1 VELARINW
9 SAAAVELADEH
20 RRTGTPHAR
29 RALAAVS
36 SLRGRFSDDFT
47 VATASAVA
55 AIELEPLDP
64 IHRVRDALV
73 RLRFGDIDGALARL
87 DSLHEGVAD
96 LPLVLVVKAL
106 AIARRG
112 EPRTARNIAD
122 RALQVDALHAGAKF
136 LHTETNL
143 AASTKG
149 GLDKLA
155 ELPRGA
161 AYDAAWADLLAK
173 LSIVRPGDHKAVAQ
187 QLDRGVISKGSRADT
202 LARTVI
208 TWSAATADEL
218 ARAAEAQLGGSRAEQ
233 LALGLLA
240 HKLAAEPAAAVAV
253 LRTLSARAPDR
264 PAVRR
269 ALVATLT
276 RLAVEE
282 AGAENFSAA
291 LRAVQICIELEPH
304 EAVHHQN
311 RAALFTLLGEHDSAL
326 DAWAELDRH
335 HYRLAL
341 LGKLDPASARR
352 YGAPHR
358 MFSQAARL
366 AARGAG
372 AGTQGI
378 FVLEERKEGA
388 ITERELA
395 VNQEAI
401 DRDPEQLRQ
410 WLHHTRAALVF
421 GFAALGTVRDRVLLA
436 PPTPAVAEARAEGL
450 CALAQSLAVLVPD
463 EGRRLAD
470 KLATRFRAAAAN
482 APMRYTVAAPGM
494 KGAGFTPAPEPG
506 MKGAGFTPAPEID
519 PEVLGV
525 HRHVVETYAELAL
538 LCLRWEPDPS
548 RRAVFDEVLDTV
560 RAIAPL
566 FDERV
571 LTASLTEDRDGP
583 PTALRF
589 LDQVIRVV
597 LEIRD
602 RELVLD
608 PIQRKRIGGVLASSL
623 RVSLVERRAIEAKAD
638 LSKHEIE
645 GLIEQL
651 DLARKDDPESARLE
665 YWAAHLLMVGDF
677 LDEAA
682 LAIARFHAIAKGEH
696 PLASRIERVQE
707 VLDEKKQHGK
717 GKQRAGGAGPIANAD
732 DRDLAMREAELE
744 AQPTSMQLYTELCHA
759 LALADR
765 WRDAHAWA
773 GRALARCLTPAGQVR
788 ARELSLELLGL
799 EILGAKD
806 PGAMASYLAGARA
819 SAVPALEK
827 VDSAST
833 EAALEYLR
841 GLCLLAADRRKE
853 AQRAFALALERCTRG
868 IYLAVLR
875 PLAQDVETA
884 VLETAK
890 KDVDSA
896 LADGRFRDAFD
907 RIAERMAT
915 VARPEPYLLELARS
929 QLSALLPTIGTGDAP
944 VGPPPIR
951 VDAGWR
957 GELTR
962 ALELRDVPARIRAL
976 AELAGRVHEPSARD
990 AAGLVRKLDD
1000 LDEQLALAAAL
1011 DESTKRAAA
1020 GDFTGALDHLGDLG
1034 PAGDRSARVL
1044 RQRAIV
1050 LLRLERF
1057 ADADAE
1063 IAKLALLPEPLA
1075 REFAGRYPGLKFRQQ
1090 IASAS
1095 ASVRAKD
1102 FATARALLATLVPAA
1117 PDQEVEL
1124 AYCRAYCAAA
1134 EGYRAHGDG
1143 DRAAAKRL
1151 LFEAL
1156 GFVEGKLAEARTLKH
1171 ERLLELYTKLEA
1183 DIGLVE
1189 GGGA

>member
-1 VELARINW
+1 MELERINW

-122 RALQVDALHAGAKF
+122 RALQVDARHVGAKF

-155 ELPRGA
+155 ELPKGA

-173 LSIVRPGDHKAVAQ
+173 LSIVRPGDAKAVAA
-187 QLDRGVISKGSRADT
+187 QLERGVISKGSRADT
-202 LARTVI
+202 LARTVV
-208 TWSAATADEL
+208 TWSGASAEDL
-218 ARAAEAQLGGSRAEQ
+218 ARAAEAQVAGSRAEQ
-233 LALGLLA
+233 LALGMLS
-240 HKLAAEPAAAVAV
+240 HKLSVDHNAAVAV
-253 LRTLSARAPDR
+253 LRALYSRARDR

-269 ALVATLT
+269 ALVAALT

-282 AGAENFSAA
+282 ATVEKFSAA

-366 AARGAG
+366 GARGVG
-372 AGTQGI
+372 AIAPGI
-378 FVLEERKEGA
+378 FLLEERKEGS

-421 GFAALGTVRDRVLLA
+421 GFVALGTSRDRVLLA

-470 KLATRFRAAAAN
+470 KLAVRFRSAGNN
-482 APMRYTVAAPGM
+482 APMRYAIT
-494 KGAGFTPAPEPG
+494 TPDA
-506 MKGAGFTPAPEID
+506 D
-519 PEVLGV
+519 VLAV
-525 HRHVVETYAELAL
+525 QRHAVESFAELAL

-560 RAIAPL
+560 RAVAPL

-571 LTASLTEDRDGP
+571 LTATLTEDRDGP

-597 LEIRD
+597 LEIRE
-602 RELVLD
+602 REIVLD
-608 PIQRKRIGGVLASSL
+608 PVQRKRIGGVLTSSL

-645 GLIEQL
+645 GLVEQL

-682 LAIARFHAIAKGEH
+682 LAIARFHAIAKGDH

-717 GKQRAGGAGPIANAD
+717 GKQRAGGAGPIANTD
-732 DRDLAMREAELE
+732 DRDLALREAELE

-799 EILGAKD
+799 EILGVKD
-806 PGAMASYLAGARA
+806 PGAMASYIAGARA
-819 SAVPALEK
+819 SAVPALDK
-827 VDSAST
+827 IDSGTT
-833 EAALEYLR
+833 EAALEYVR
-841 GLCLLAADRRKE
+841 GLCLLAADRRKD
-853 AQRAFALALERCTRG
+853 AQRAFALALDRCTRG

-884 VLETAK
+884 VLEAAK
-890 KDVDSA
+890 KDVDNA
-896 LADGRFRDAFD
+896 LADGRFRDAFE

-944 VGPPPIR
+944 LGPPPIR
-951 VDAGWR
+951 VEAPWR
-957 GELTR
+957 GQLAV
-962 ALELRDVPARIRAL
+962 ALELRDVPTRIRAL
-976 AELAGRVHEPSARD
+976 AELAGKVHEPSARD
-990 AAGLVRKLDD
+990 AAALVRKLDD

-1020 GDFTGALDHLGDLG
+1020 GDFTGALAKLGDLG
-1034 PAGDRSARVL
+1034 SAGDKSARVL

-1057 ADADAE
+1057 PDADAAIE
-1063 IAKLALLPEPLA
+1063 KLALLPEPLA
-1075 REFAGRYPGLKFRQQ
+1075 REFAGRYPSLKFRQQ

-1102 FATARALLATLVPAA
+1102 FATARALLVTLVPAA

-1134 EGYRAHGDG
+1134 EGYRAHSDG
-1143 DRAAAKRL
+1143 DRTTAKKL

-1156 GFVEGKLAEARTLKH
+1156 GFVESKLSEARTIKH

>member
-1 VELARINW
+1 MELERINW

-47 VATASAVA
+47 VATAAAVA

-208 TWSAATADEL
+208 TWSMATADEL
-218 ARAAEAQLGGSRAEQ
+218 ARAAEAQVAGSRAEQ

-240 HKLAAEPAAAVAV
+240 HKLAAEPATAVAV
-253 LRTLSARAPDR
+253 LRALSARAPDR

-282 AGAENFSAA
+282 AGAEHYSAA
-291 LRAVQICIELEPH
+291 LRAVQVCLELEPH

-378 FVLEERKEGA
+378 FVLDERKQGA

-421 GFAALGTVRDRVLLA
+421 GFAALGTSRDRVLLA

-450 CALAQSLAVLVPD
+450 CSIAQSLAVLVPD

-470 KLATRFRAAAAN
+470 KLAVRFRAAATN
-482 APMRYTVAAPGM
+482 APMRYTVAAP
-494 KGAGFTPAPEPG
+494 
-506 MKGAGFTPAPEID
+506 D
-519 PEVLGV
+519 VEVLGV

-571 LTASLTEDRDGP
+571 LTATLTEDRDGP

-608 PIQRKRIGGVLASSL
+608 PMQRKRVGGVLASSL
-623 RVSLVERRAIEAKAD
+623 RVSLVERRAIEAKAE

-645 GLIEQL
+645 GLVEQL

-682 LAIARFHAIAKGEH
+682 LAISRFHAIAKGEH

-732 DRDLAMREAELE
+732 ERDLAMREAELE

-827 VDSAST
+827 IDSTGT

-841 GLCLLAADRRKE
+841 GLCLLAADRRSE

-944 VGPPPIR
+944 IGPPPIR

-1011 DESTKRAAA
+1011 DDSTKCAAA
-1020 GDFTGALDHLGDLG
+1020 SDFTGALAHLGDLG

-1044 RQRAIV
+1044 RQRSIV

-1063 IAKLALLPEPLA
+1063 IAKLAVLPEPLA

-1102 FATARALLATLVPAA
+1102 FATARTLLVTLVPAA

-1143 DRAAAKRL
+1143 HRAAAKRL

>member
-1 VELARINW
+1 VELERINW

-47 VATASAVA
+47 VATASATA
-55 AIELEPLDP
+55 AIQLEPLDP

-73 RLRFGDIDGALARL
+73 RLRFGDIDGALERL
-87 DSLHEGVAD
+87 DALHEGVAD

-112 EPRTARNIAD
+112 EPRTARNIAE
-122 RALQVDALHAGAKF
+122 RALQVDARHVGAKF

-143 AASTKG
+143 AATAKG

-155 ELPRGA
+155 ELPKGV

-173 LSIVRPGDHKAVAQ
+173 LSIMRPGEQKAVAQ
-187 QLDRGVISKGSRADT
+187 HLERGVISKGSRADT

-208 TWSAATADEL
+208 TWSGATAEEL
-218 ARAAEAQLGGSRAEQ
+218 AGAAEAQVAGSRAEQ
-233 LALGLLA
+233 LALGLLT
-240 HKLAAEPAAAVAV
+240 HKLGSEPAAAVTV
-253 LRTLSARAPDR
+253 LRALYSRTPDR

-269 ALVATLT
+269 ALVAALT
-276 RLAVEE
+276 RLAVDE
-282 AGAENFSAA
+282 AGAESYSAA

-326 DAWAELDRH
+326 DAWADLDRH

-341 LGKLDPASARR
+341 FGKLDPASARR
-352 YGAPHR
+352 YSAPHR

-366 AARGAG
+366 AARGASS
-372 AGTQGI
+372 GTAGI
-378 FVLEERKEGA
+378 FLLEERKEGA

-395 VNQEAI
+395 VNQEGI

-421 GFAALGTVRDRVLLA
+421 GFAALGTSRDRVLLA

-470 KLATRFRAAAAN
+470 KLAARFRAAATN
-482 APMRYTVAAPGM
+482 APMRYTVAAPD
-494 KGAGFTPAPEPG
+494 A
-506 MKGAGFTPAPEID
+506 
-519 PEVLGV
+519 EVLGV
-525 HRHVVETYAELAL
+525 HRHVIETYAELAL

-548 RRAVFDEVLDTV
+548 RRAVFEEVLDTV
-560 RAIAPL
+560 RAVAPL

-571 LTASLTEDRDGP
+571 LMASQSEDRAGP
-583 PTALRF
+583 PTALGF
-589 LDQVIRVV
+589 LSQVIRVV

-602 RELVLD
+602 REIVLD
-608 PIQRKRIGGVLASSL
+608 PIQRKRVGDVLTSSL

-645 GLIEQL
+645 GLVEQL
-651 DLARKDDPESARLE
+651 DLARRDDPESARLE

-677 LDEAA
+677 LDEAIE
-682 LAIARFHAIAKGEH
+682 AIARFHEIAKGEH

-732 DRDLAMREAELE
+732 DRDLALREAELE

-799 EILGAKD
+799 EILGVKD
-806 PGAMASYLAGARA
+806 PGAMASYIAGARG

-827 VDSAST
+827 IDSADT
-833 EAALEYLR
+833 AAALEYVR

-853 AQRAFALALERCTRG
+853 AQRAFALALERCSRG

-884 VLETAK
+884 VLDAAK
-890 KDVDSA
+890 KDIDTA
-896 LADGRFRDAFD
+896 LADGRFRDAFE

-915 VARPEPYLLELARS
+915 VGRPEPYLLELARS

-951 VDAGWR
+951 VDAPWR
-957 GELTR
+957 TDLAT
-962 ALELRDVPARIRAL
+962 ALGLRDVPARIRAL
-976 AELAGRVHEPSARD
+976 AELAGRVHESSARD
-990 AAGLVRKLDD
+990 AAALVRKLDD

-1020 GDFTGALDHLGDLG
+1020 GDFAGALTQLGDLG
-1034 PAGDRSARVL
+1034 PTGDRSARVL

-1050 LLRLERF
+1050 LLRLEQF
-1057 ADADAE
+1057 DDADTE

-1075 REFAGRYPGLKFRQQ
+1075 REFAARYPGLKFRQQ

-1095 ASVRAKD
+1095 ALVRTKE
-1102 FATARALLATLVPAA
+1102 FAHARTLLATLVPAA

-1124 AYCRAYCAAA
+1124 AYCRGYCAAA
-1134 EGYRAHGDG
+1134 EGYRAHADG
-1143 DRAAAKRL
+1143 DRTAAKKL
-1151 LFEAL
+1151 LFAAL
-1156 GFVEGKLAEARTLKH
+1156 GYVESKLAEARTLRH

-1189 GGGA
+1189 GGGV

>member
-1 VELARINW
+1 MELERINW

-20 RRTGTPHAR
+20 RRTGTPQAR

-73 RLRFGDIDGALARL
+73 RLRFGDIDGALERL
-87 DSLHEGVAD
+87 DALHEGVAD

-122 RALQVDALHAGAKF
+122 RALQVDARHVGAKF

-143 AASTKG
+143 AASNKG

-155 ELPRGA
+155 ELPKGVT
-161 AYDAAWADLLAK
+161 YDAAWADLLAK
-173 LSIVRPGDHKAVAQ
+173 LSIVRPGDHKAVTQ
-187 QLDRGVISKGSRADT
+187 QLERGVISKGSRADT

-208 TWSAATADEL
+208 TWSGATTEEL
-218 ARAAEAQLGGSRAEQ
+218 ARAAEAQVAGSRAEQ
-233 LALGLLA
+233 LALGLLT
-240 HKLAAEPAAAVAV
+240 HKLGSEATTAVAV
-253 LRTLSARAPDR
+253 LRALFSRAPDR

-269 ALVATLT
+269 ALVAALT
-276 RLAVEE
+276 RLAVDE
-282 AGAENFSAA
+282 AGAENYSAA

-366 AARGAG
+366 AAKSASS
-372 AGTQGI
+372 GTAGI
-378 FVLEERKEGA
+378 FLLEERKEGSM
-388 ITERELA
+388 TERELS

-421 GFAALGTVRDRVLLA
+421 GFAALGTSRDRVLLA

-470 KLATRFRAAAAN
+470 KLAVRFRSASSN
-482 APMRYTVAAPGM
+482 APMRYTVA
-494 KGAGFTPAPEPG
+494 TPDA
-506 MKGAGFTPAPEID
+506 
-519 PEVLGV
+519 EVLAV
-525 HRHVVETYAELAL
+525 HRHVLETYAELAL
-538 LCLRWEPDPS
+538 LCLRWEPDPT

-566 FDERV
+566 FDEGV
-571 LTASLTEDRDGP
+571 LTATLAEDRDGP
-583 PTALRF
+583 PTALGF
-589 LDQVIRVV
+589 LNQVIRVV

-608 PIQRKRIGGVLASSL
+608 PIQRKRLGGVLTSSL

-645 GLIEQL
+645 GLVEQL

-682 LAIARFHAIAKGEH
+682 LAIARFHVVAKGEH
-696 PLASRIERVQE
+696 PLLSRIERVQE

-732 DRDLAMREAELE
+732 DRDLALREAELE

-759 LALADR
+759 LVLADR

-806 PGAMASYLAGARA
+806 PGAMASYIAGARA

-827 VDSAST
+827 IDSGAT
-833 EAALEYLR
+833 EAALEYVR

-853 AQRAFALALERCTRG
+853 AQRAFSLALERCTRG

-884 VLETAK
+884 VLESAK
-890 KDVDSA
+890 KDVDGA
-896 LADGRFRDAFD
+896 LADGRFRDAFE

-929 QLSALLPTIGTGDAP
+929 QLSALLPTIGTGDVP

-951 VDAGWR
+951 VDAPWR
-957 GELTR
+957 ADLAK

-976 AELAGRVHEPSARD
+976 AALAGKVHEPAARD
-990 AAGLVRKLDD
+990 AAALVRKLDD

-1011 DESTKRAAA
+1011 DESTKRAAT
-1020 GDFTGALDHLGDLG
+1020 GDFQGALTQLGDLG
-1034 PAGDRSARVL
+1034 PTGDRSARVL

-1050 LLRLERF
+1050 LLRLEQF
-1057 ADADAE
+1057 DDADSE
-1063 IAKLALLPEPLA
+1063 IAKLATLSEPLA

-1095 ASVRAKD
+1095 ALVRGKE
-1102 FATARALLATLVPAA
+1102 FARARILLSTLVPAA

-1124 AYCRAYCAAA
+1124 AYCRGYCAAA

-1143 DRAAAKRL
+1143 DRSAAKKL

-1156 GFVEGKLAEARTLKH
+1156 KFVESKLSEARTLKH

-1189 GGGA
+1189 GGGM

>member
-1 VELARINW
+1 MELDRVNW

-20 RRTGTPHAR
+20 RRTGTPRAR

-47 VATASAVA
+47 VAAASTVA

-73 RLRFGDIDGALARL
+73 RLRFGDIEGALARL
-87 DSLHEGVAD
+87 DGMHEGIAD
-96 LPLVLVVKAL
+96 LSLVLVVKAL
-106 AIARRG
+106 ATARRG

-122 RALQVDALHAGAKF
+122 RALQVDAHHAAARF

-143 AASTKG
+143 AAQAKG

-161 AYDAAWADLLAK
+161 TYDGAWADLLAK
-173 LSIVRPGDHKAVAQ
+173 LAIMRPGDQKAVTQ

-208 TWSAATADEL
+208 TWSGATTEAL
-218 ARAAEAQLGGSRAEQ
+218 ARAAEAQVKDSRAEE
-233 LALGLLA
+233 LALGLLTS
-240 HKLAAEPAAAVAV
+240 KLGSEPAAAVGA
-253 LRTLSARAPDR
+253 LRALAARSPDR
-264 PAVRR
+264 PAIRR
-269 ALVATLT
+269 ALVAAMT
-276 RLAVEE
+276 RLAVVE
-282 AGAENFSAA
+282 AAANQFTAA
-291 LRAVQICIELEPH
+291 LRAIQICLELEPH

-311 RAALFTLLGEHDSAL
+311 RAALFTLLGEHESAL

-341 LGKLDPASARR
+341 LGKLDASSARR

-358 MFSQAARL
+358 MFSQASRL
-366 AARGAG
+366 AGRGG
-372 AGTQGI
+372 V
-378 FVLEERKEGA
+378 FLVEERKEGS
-388 ITERELA
+388 ITERELS
-395 VNQEAI
+395 VNQDAI

-421 GFAALGTVRDRVLLA
+421 GFVALGTSRDRLLLS

-482 APMRYTVAAPGM
+482 APMRYTVAAPD
-494 KGAGFTPAPEPG
+494 A
-506 MKGAGFTPAPEID
+506 D
-519 PEVLGV
+519 VLGV
-525 HRHVVETYAELAL
+525 HRHAIETLSELAL
-538 LCLRWEPDPS
+538 LCLRWEPDPA
-548 RRAVFDEVLDTV
+548 RRAVFDEVLETV
-560 RAIAPL
+560 RAVAPL

-571 LTASLTEDRDGP
+571 LASVLTEDRDGP

-602 RELVLD
+602 RELQLD
-608 PIQRKRIGGVLASSL
+608 PIQRKRIGNVLTSNL
-623 RVSLVERRAIEAKAD
+623 RVSFVERRAIEAKSD
-638 LSKHEIE
+638 LGRHEIE
-645 GLIEQL
+645 ALVEQL

-665 YWAAHLLMVGDF
+665 YWSAHLLMVGDF
-677 LDEAA
+677 LDEATE
-682 LAIARFHAIAKGEH
+682 AISRFHAIAKGDH

-707 VLDEKKQHGK
+707 VLDEKRQHGK

-744 AQPTSMQLYTELCHA
+744 AQPTSMQLYTELCQA
-759 LALADR
+759 LARADR

-799 EILGAKD
+799 EILGARD

-819 SAVPALEK
+819 SAVPALDK
-827 VDSAST
+827 IDAT
-833 EAALEYLR
+833 GTDAALEYVR
-841 GLCLLAADRRKE
+841 GLALLAADRRKE
-853 AQRAFALALERCTRG
+853 AQRAFTRALERCTRG

-884 VLETAK
+884 VLEAAK
-890 KDVDSA
+890 KDVDAA
-896 LADGRFRDAFD
+896 LAEGRFRDAFE

-951 VDAGWR
+951 VDATWR
-957 GELTR
+957 DELAR
-962 ALELRDVPARIRAL
+962 ALELRDVPLRIRAL
-976 AELAGRVHEPSARD
+976 AELAGKVHEPASRD
-990 AAGLVRKLDD
+990 AAGLVRKVDD
-1000 LDEQLALAAAL
+1000 LDEQLAVAASL
-1011 DESTKRAAA
+1011 EESTRRATA
-1020 GDFTGALDHLGDLG
+1020 GDYLGALSQLGDLG

-1050 LLRLERF
+1050 MLRLERF
-1057 ADADAE
+1057 DDADAE
-1063 IAKLALLPEPLA
+1063 IAKLGALAEPLA

-1090 IASAS
+1090 IATAS
-1095 ASVRAKD
+1095 ALVRAKD
-1102 FATARALLATLVPAA
+1102 FTRARLVLGPAAPVA

-1134 EGYRAHGDG
+1134 EGYRAHQDG
-1143 DRAAAKRL
+1143 DRATAKKL

-1156 GFVEGKLAEARTLKH
+1156 GLVESKLTEARTLKH
-1171 ERLLELYTKLEA
+1171 ERLLELYGKLEA

-1189 GGGA
+1189 GGTA